1 MPSTWATIRTRRNK
15 NDYQMDKKEEST
27 GERKLQCSD
36 VSKCFELLESILD
49 GEMGDPGKEMMKE
62 KLAKCQPCFEHF
74 HLEQAIREL
83 LKTKCSKQA
92 VPGELVDSIRTKIS
106 DIK

>member
-1 MPSTWATIRTRRNK
+1 
-15 NDYQMDKKEEST
+15 MDKKEEST

-36 VSKCFELLESILD
+36 VSKCFELLERILD
-49 GEMGDPGKEMMKE
+49 GEMGDPGKEVMKE